1 MQINPKAF
9 IAYFRTVLPEGSL
22 AARGQGPTRRQ
33 GYLAKHPRGWLLAI
47 TFFLTAALVSLIASG
62 QASPPSIPAITLAT
76 DPLFATA
83 SGDKPAITLALSVE
97 TPTVGAQYLSTTVH
111 STTDATYKRAQG
123 RTALAELLQQQ
134 ERFATQRNCYLAFT
148 TDTTGA
154 GAATAAPACGFTAGA
169 AVPFK
174 TFSGD
179 NLSGSAYLLMAD
191 ACPTSSTATS
201 PTMSTQDCIRVIAKP
216 IGNDPAVGSIRMT
229 STGTKDC
236 TAPGSNT
243 DALAM
248 PSSTLCWP

>member
-1 MQINPKAF
+1 
-9 IAYFRTVLPEGSL
+9 
-22 AARGQGPTRRQ
+22 
-33 GYLAKHPRGWLLAI
+33 
-47 TFFLTAALVSLIASG
+47 
-62 QASPPSIPAITLAT
+62 
-76 DPLFATA
+76 
-83 SGDKPAITLALSVE
+83 
-97 TPTVGAQYLSTTVH
+97 
-111 STTDATYKRAQG
+111 
-123 RTALAELLQQQ
+123 LLQQQ
-134 ERFATQRNCYLAFT
+134 ERFMTQKNCYLAFT

-154 GAATAAPACGFTAGA
+154 GAATATAASACGFTAGP

-179 NLSGSAYLLMAD
+179 NLAGSAYLLMAD
-191 ACPTSSTATS
+191 ACPTSSTSTS

-248 PSSTLCWP
+248 SSSKLCWP